1 MRFLTVCFLF
11 ASVLLIACG
20 TQKRIPYNYIENIT
34 DSTGK
39 DTLKIF
45 EPIIQKTDLLY
56 IQVYTTGLNASHID
70 SQWNLPINPTI
81 SGTQSNIGLPGFLVD
96 QQGNIEYPRIGRIHA
111 EGLTKKQLAGEI
123 RSKIIATGELV
134 DSASNPNDPSVIIR
148 FMNFRVNVLGEVG
161 RPGTVSI
168 PYEKVTILEAIGL
181 AGDIPITGKKT
192 NVKIVREVNG
202 SREYGTIDLTSK
214 NLFESPYYYLMQN
227 DVVIVEP
234 RKSKIRL
241 NEQSIVAQ
249 RISLALTVITAAGI
263 LYNIFK

>member
-11 ASVLLIACG
+11 ASVLLVACG
-20 TQKRIPYNYIENIT
+20 TQKRVPYNYIENVT

-45 EPIIQKTDLLY
+45 EPIIQKTDLLF
-56 IQVYTTGLNASHID
+56 IQVYTTGPYASHID
-70 SQWNLPINPTI
+70 SQWNLPINPTL
-81 SGTQSNIGLPGFLVD
+81 SGTQSSIGLSGFLVD
-96 QQGNIEYPRIGRIHA
+96 QQGNIEYPRIGTIHA
-111 EGLTKKQLAGEI
+111 EGLTKKQLADI
-123 RSKIIATGELV
+123 IKSKIPPDQL
-134 DSASNPNDPSVIIR
+134 NDPSVIIR

-161 RPGTVSI
+161 HPGVVSI

-192 NVKIVREVNG
+192 NVKIIREING
-202 SREYGTIDLTSK
+202 TREYGTIDLTSK
-214 NLFESPYYYLMQN
+214 TLFESPYYYLAQN
-227 DVVIVEP
+227 DMVIVEP

-249 RISLALTVITAAGI
+249 RITLALTVITAAGI